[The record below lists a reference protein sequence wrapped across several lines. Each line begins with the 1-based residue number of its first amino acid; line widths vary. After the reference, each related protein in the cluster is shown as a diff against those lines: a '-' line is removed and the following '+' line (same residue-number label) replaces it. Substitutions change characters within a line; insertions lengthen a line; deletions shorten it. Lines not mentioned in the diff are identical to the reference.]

1 MVHRWYTEKPYAIEN
16 IMRRKRKF
24 SSLFLC
30 QNITRRRERRMFSDK
45 ILEKIFARKELQRL
59 DLQTQSEVIH
69 AIEEVLEEV
78 KEDASSV
85 SE

>member
-1 MVHRWYTEKPYAIEN
+1 
-16 IMRRKRKF
+16 
-24 SSLFLC
+24 
-30 QNITRRRERRMFSDK
+30 MFSDE

-59 DLQTQSEVIH
+59 DLQTKSEVIH

>member
-1 MVHRWYTEKPYAIEN
+1 
-16 IMRRKRKF
+16 
-24 SSLFLC
+24 
-30 QNITRRRERRMFSDK
+30 MFSDK
-45 ILEKIFARKELQRL
+45 VLEKIFARKELQRL

>member
-1 MVHRWYTEKPYAIEN
+1 MQ
-16 IMRRKRKF
+16 KF
-24 SSLFLC
+24 N
-30 QNITRRRERRMFSDK
+30 QKEGDNVFSDE

>member
-1 MVHRWYTEKPYAIEN
+1 
-16 IMRRKRKF
+16 
-24 SSLFLC
+24 
-30 QNITRRRERRMFSDK
+30 MFSDEVS
-45 ILEKIFARKELQRL
+45 EKIFAREELQRL
-59 DLQTQSEVIH
+59 DLQTQSAVIH

>member
-1 MVHRWYTEKPYAIEN
+1 
-16 IMRRKRKF
+16 
-24 SSLFLC
+24 
-30 QNITRRRERRMFSDK
+30 MFSDE

-59 DLQTQSEVIH
+59 DLQTQSAVIH

-78 KEDASSV
+78 KEDAGSV

>member
-1 MVHRWYTEKPYAIEN
+1 
-16 IMRRKRKF
+16 
-24 SSLFLC
+24 
-30 QNITRRRERRMFSDK
+30 MFSDE

-69 AIEEVLEEV
+69 AIDEVLEEV
-78 KEDASSV
+78 KEDDSSV